1 MAASPPLAGKA
12 STAVPARQR
21 RVETKGVL
29 RRMSAR
35 PKECTER
42 KPLFAKRPWGVSAE
56 EQAGDLRVYISE
68 GPEYAHMGQHWTE
81 IRTCSPENGAQA
93 WTSTISVA
101 FGMSGQDAQHVC
113 LANHKKLRLSCGGKT
128 MLPGEAA
135 PHGSGMEEP
144 VPTRAIQA
152 LRIKS
157 IISIFSKANRA
168 PQRKYTTWYG
178 ELPCGHRPDLRITTR
193 IRVTITIA
201 HDMSHDTR
209 KRKAGVERHKRCIC
223 I

>member
-35 PKECTER
+35 PKKCTER

-101 FGMSGQDAQHVC
+101 FGMSGQDAQHVSC
-113 LANHKKLRLSCGGKT
+113 EPQKVAIELRRQDH
-128 MLPGEAA
+128 AA
-135 PHGSGMEEP
+135 RRG
-144 VPTRAIQA
+144 
-152 LRIKS
+152 
-157 IISIFSKANRA
+157 
-168 PQRKYTTWYG
+168 
-178 ELPCGHRPDLRITTR
+178 CTTR
-193 IRVTITIA
+193 FWNGGACADARHTGTEDKVNHQYFLKGEPRATTEVY
-201 HDMSHDTR
+201 DMVR
-209 KRKAGVERHKRCIC
+209 
-223 I
+223 